1 MKSFIY
7 SAIKL
12 SNAKPDV
19 HCVSKSITD
28 NEQFNHINTGEVYF
42 RAIPREDQ
50 INYLLL
56 IAAEQDEFETSFL
69 YAALKLFSSEYSR
82 SIYSKP
88 VLGENTKSARHRKCC
103 IYQNFREE
111 QCFAQ
116 SKQFNTDFAL
126 LIAAAEG
133 EI

>member
-7 SAIKL
+7 SALKL

-28 NEQFNHINTGEVYF
+28 DDQFKYINTGEVYF
-42 RAIPREDQ
+42 RAMPREDQ

-56 IAAEQDEFETSFL
+56 IAAEQ
-69 YAALKLFSSEYSR
+69 
-82 SIYSKP
+82 
-88 VLGENTKSARHRKCC
+88 
-103 IYQNFREE
+103 
-111 QCFAQ
+111 
-116 SKQFNTDFAL
+116 
-126 LIAAAEG
+126 G

>member
-7 SAIKL
+7 SALKL

-19 HCVSKSITD
+19 HCVSESITD
-28 NEQFNHINTGEVYF
+28 DEQCNHINTGEVYF

-56 IAAEQDEFETSFL
+56 IAA
-69 YAALKLFSSEYSR
+69 
-82 SIYSKP
+82 
-88 VLGENTKSARHRKCC
+88 
-103 IYQNFREE
+103 
-111 QCFAQ
+111 
-116 SKQFNTDFAL
+116 
-126 LIAAAEG
+126 AEG

>member
-19 HCVSKSITD
+19 HCVSESITD
-28 NEQFNHINTGEVYF
+28 DEQFKHINLGDVYF
-42 RAIPREDQ
+42 CDLPREDQ

-56 IAAEQDEFETSFL
+56 VAAEQ
-69 YAALKLFSSEYSR
+69 
-82 SIYSKP
+82 
-88 VLGENTKSARHRKCC
+88 
-103 IYQNFREE
+103 
-111 QCFAQ
+111 
-116 SKQFNTDFAL
+116 
-126 LIAAAEG
+126 G